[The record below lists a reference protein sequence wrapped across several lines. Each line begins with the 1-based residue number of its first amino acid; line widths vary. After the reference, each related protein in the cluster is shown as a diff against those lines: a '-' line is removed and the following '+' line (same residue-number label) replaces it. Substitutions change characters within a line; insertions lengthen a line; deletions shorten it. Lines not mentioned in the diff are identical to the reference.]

1 MALALQSV
9 PNTMFDS
16 FVSVIVAAADLASAQ
31 QLNDLFTWRT
41 HRQPIDPVVRHPFID
56 VRLVEYLLS
65 IPAKPWCVNKH
76 ILRRAMKDRLPRAV
90 LDRPK
95 TPLGGDPAL
104 QLTRRAGVRWL
115 DNFEVTPQL
124 TRFVNLSQRRSQ
136 AEETPN
142 ELWANLRVFALNH
155 WLAHSLPNDRRMVA

>member
-1 MALALQSV
+1 
-9 PNTMFDS
+9 
-16 FVSVIVAAADLASAQ
+16 
-31 QLNDLFTWRT
+31 
-41 HRQPIDPVVRHPFID
+41 
-56 VRLVEYLLS
+56 
-65 IPAKPWCVNKH
+65 
-76 ILRRAMKDRLPRAV
+76 MKDRLPRAV

-124 TRFVNLSQRRSQ
+124 TRFVNLSQRRSL